1 MKKKFFAA
9 MLLCLGMLGSYHTAF
24 AMEKADVELYYLGRN
39 TMLDNPIYVENGN
52 YFVPLRECAEQIGYE
67 VSYTPSLIIVS
78 NGYEKI
84 EYHIDSNT
92 VILNDIAVRECDISD
107 MKNINGA
114 CYINV
119 NNFYY
124 LLGHNVI
131 TMNENGKE
139 VLQIT
144 DNKKTY
150 LKSDFQNSLSLFGII
165 EKNKNGAVSPI
176 SMKLSLAMVAN
187 GTTGQTQKEILNV
200 LGYDTIE
207 QCNDFVSNEILKW
220 SVEEKRD
227 KKSKNSENEGNIYF
241 ANGLWYNSGN
251 EKAEKSIFNENFV
264 NRMQSVF
271 KGVANIVT
279 NDTAVQ
285 TINQWVEQQTNGMLK
300 DMISDADFQTALIN
314 TTYFKCCWADEFQN
328 DKTEKGIFYNI
339 DNTQSE
345 IDFMHDV
352 KKYTAYYCESDGW
365 QMLGLPYSDKKYTMY
380 IFLPEKGKELKIDDN
395 TINTLLRFKEDTAV
409 KVTMPKFNIESDYDF
424 TDTLK
429 AMGIKGMFS
438 NTLDFSNMYIGGNQ
452 GCVTDVLQKTKI
464 IVNEQGTEATS
475 GTALHIAMG
484 VDMTKPAVFQADR
497 PFIYMITASVEEKSD
512 KILFPALGEK
522 NDKKE
527 EVLFI
532 GQYVTAKQ

>member
-1 MKKKFFAA
+1 MKKKFFAT
-9 MLLCLGMLGSYHTAF
+9 MLLCFGMLGGSYSTAF
-24 AMEKADVELYYLGRN
+24 AMEKADVYLYYLGRN

-67 VSYTPSLIIVS
+67 VSYTPSLITVS
-78 NGYEKI
+78 NGYRKI
-84 EYHIDSNT
+84 EYHVDSNT
-92 VILNDIAVRECDISD
+92 VILNDIALKECDISD

-114 CYINV
+114 CYINI

-124 LLGHNVI
+124 PLGHYII

-144 DNKKTY
+144 DNKKSY
-150 LKSDFQNSLSLFGII
+150 LKSDFQNSLSLFHVI

-207 QCNDFVSNEILKW
+207 QCNDFISNEILKW
-220 SVEEKRD
+220 SVEEKRG
-227 KKSKNSENEGNIYF
+227 ENTANDGSIYF

-251 EKAEKSIFNENFV
+251 EKTEKNIFNESFI

-285 TINQWVEQQTNGMLK
+285 TINQWVEEQTNGMLK
-300 DMISDADFQTALIN
+300 NMIPDADFQTALIN

-345 IDFMHDV
+345 TDFMHDV
-352 KKYTAYYCESDGW
+352 KKHTAYYCESGGW

-380 IFLPEKGKELKIDDN
+380 VFLPEKGKELKIDDN
-395 TINTLLRFKEDTAV
+395 TINTLLRFKENTPV
-409 KVTMPKFNIESDYDF
+409 EVTMPKFNIESGYDF
-424 TDTLK
+424 TNTLK

-438 NTLDFSNMYIGGNQ
+438 NASDFSDMYIDGSQ
-452 GCVTDVLQKTKI
+452 KYITDVLQKTKI
-464 IVNEQGTEATS
+464 IVNEQGTEAAS
-475 GTALHIAMG
+475 GTMFFGMG
-484 VDMTKPAVFQADR
+484 MDMTKPAVFQADR

-512 KILFPALGEK
+512 KILFPALGEE
-522 NDKKE
+522 NNKKE

-532 GQYVTAKQ
+532 GQYVTVKQ

>member
-1 MKKKFFAA
+1 MKKKFFAV
-9 MLLCLGMLGSYHTAF
+9 MLLCLGMLSSYHTAF
-24 AMEKADVELYYLGRN
+24 AMEKADVDLYYLGRN
-39 TMLDNPIYVENGN
+39 TMLDNPIYVENDV

-124 LLGHNVI
+124 LLGHYII

-144 DNKKTY
+144 DNKKPY
-150 LKSDFQNSLSLFGII
+150 LKSDFQNSLSLFHVI

-207 QCNDFVSNEILKW
+207 QCNDFVSNEVLKW
-220 SVEEKRD
+220 KVEERRSDYKYL
-227 KKSKNSENEGNIYF
+227 NENEGGIHF
-241 ANGLWYNSGN
+241 ANSLWYNSGDKKT
-251 EKAEKSIFNENFV
+251 EKNIFNENFV
-264 NRMQSVF
+264 NRMYSVF
-271 KGVANIVT
+271 GAVSGIVT
-279 NDTAVQ
+279 NDTAVPI
-285 TINQWVEQQTNGMLK
+285 INEWIEQQTNGMIK
-300 DMISDADFQTALIN
+300 NMISDANFQTALVN
-314 TTYFKCCWADEFQN
+314 TIYFKCCWKDEFKN
-328 DKTEKGIFYNI
+328 ENTKKGIFYNI

-345 IDFMHDV
+345 TDFMNAIRDNQI
-352 KKYTAYYCESDGW
+352 YYCESFGW
-365 QMLGLPYSDKKYTMY
+365 QMLGLTYSDEKYTMY
-380 IFLPEKGKELKIDDN
+380 LFLPEKGKALQIDDK
-395 TINTLLRFKEDTAV
+395 TINALMKFQESV
-409 KVTMPKFNIESDYDF
+409 KVDITMPKFSTEDMYDF

-429 AMGIKGMFS
+429 EMGIRGMFE
-438 NTLDFSNMYIGGNQ
+438 NNEDFSNMYVDNNAMHI
-452 GCVTDVLQKTKI
+452 TDVLQKTKI
-464 IVNEQGTEATS
+464 IVNEQGTEASS
-475 GTALHIAMG
+475 GAMMSTRG
-484 VDMTKPAVFQADR
+484 ADMTKPVKFQADR
-497 PFIYMITASVEEKSD
+497 PFIYMITKD
-512 KILFPALGEK
+512 TNGKQ
-522 NDKKE
+522 
-527 EVLFI
+527 EVLFA
-532 GQYVTAKQ
+532 GKYVTAKQ